1 MSNTDYR
8 LHKKLLASDRDRFF
22 NCIIDFFFIIILIF
36 VCTFFVLLAGNVF
49 QIGIYGI
56 WEKALD
62 ELGFVGSC
70 LSFAVIYY
78 LIFESLFARTMGKII
93 TGCIV
98 VNENGLKPN
107 FKIICIRT
115 VCRLIPFDLFSFL
128 GKSGRFWHDSISKT
142 YVVEKADLEKDM
154 EIFYNLDLIGKKEV
168 I

>member
-36 VCTFFVLLAGNVF
+36 VCTLFVLLSGNVF
-49 QIGIYGI
+49 QIGIYSI
-56 WEKALD
+56 WEKTLD

-70 LSFAVIYY
+70 LSFAVVYY

-93 TGCIV
+93 TGSIV

-115 VCRLIPFDLFSFL
+115 VCRLIPFDVFSFL
-128 GKSGRFWHDSISKT
+128 GKSGIFWHDSFSKT
-142 YVVEKADLEKDM
+142 YVVDKRGLERDLDF
-154 EIFYNLDLIGKKEV
+154 FYSVDQIGEKEV